1 MKNIASLLVI
11 LVLSACGVR
20 NDPIPPG
27 TQAEI
32 GHGRPSPKAWLE
44 DKTENIDPSK
54 LQVLDYLE
62 ESGKQKKKNEK

>member
-1 MKNIASLLVI
+1 MKFWLIIAI
-11 LVLSACGVR
+11 LSVLSACGVR

-32 GHGRPSPKAWLE
+32 GKGRPSPKAWLE
-44 DKTENIDPSK
+44 NRTGELDPSK

-62 ESGKQKKKNEK
+62 ENQEKKKDKK